1 MLSKIKKGI
10 LIILVILL
18 CLWITGCEDIEID
31 TAEQESQTQC
41 NYQYTYGCGFDIMS
55 GSTKCGY
62 GYYYACR

>member
-1 MLSKIKKGI
+1 MLSKIKKSI

-18 CLWITGCEDIEID
+18 CLWTTGCEDIE
-31 TAEQESQTQC
+31 TNTTEQESQLQC
-41 NYQYTYGCGFDIMS
+41 SYQYTYGCGFDVMS